1 MREEIYDF
9 LVDYGFSIDNVEY
22 FQDENEKT
30 FFTNINEVKKNIN
43 FLENKGLSKEE
54 VISIFIKNPYML
66 TVKDNKL
73 NYLDNIYIEKLKI
86 HNESLKKLI
95 LDNQYTYIESTIEI
109 EKIINYLKENK
120 CSEEVIKKFIL
131 ENPLVISMKLDKV
144 KEKVSFKSI
153 KEEY

>member
-86 HNESLKKLI
+86 NNESLKKLI
-95 LDNQYTYIESTIEI
+95 LDNPYTYIESPIEI